1 MTAGRPLDSCAPRP
15 HVAVIGG
22 GISGLATAY
31 FLRRGKEPPDVTVI
45 EGADRLGGKVLTC
58 RVGEFLVDTGPDSL
72 LGLPA
77 LRSLLEDLGLA
88 DAVVP
93 VAPLG
98 FYVWSR
104 GKLRRMPSGTLFGV
118 PDRLIPLLRSRLLS
132 PLGVLRAGLDLLLP
146 RQYLPD
152 DASVAELL
160 RPRFGT
166 QLFERLVEPLLGGI
180 HAGRASELSARST
193 VPDIDAL
200 VRANRS
206 PYLAVRRLRHKAG
219 HPAGHTAGH
228 EAAKGVRPAMV
239 TLDLGL
245 GQLISALAG
254 ALAESDVRLGAR
266 ATALQRTAEAF
277 EIQIEDG
284 GERAT
289 VKADAV
295 VVATPAFVTADLVEA
310 LTPTAATELRDVP
323 YVEVAT
329 IVVVYPAAAVG
340 RRLDATGFLVPPAE
354 GRLLVGCSWLSA
366 KWPRLSSESV
376 VVLRAMVG
384 RAGDERAAFLDD
396 ATLIRRVHAELAE
409 AMGVSAEP
417 LHTHV
422 QRWPRALPQY
432 TVGHQARLNRL
443 ENALAK
449 VPGLH
454 VTGASYRGAGVAGCV
469 AQAKETAALALA
481 SLDVM
486 GQTQMAQ
493 P

>member
-1 MTAGRPLDSCAPRP
+1 MTAARPLDSCAPRP

-31 FLRRGKEPPDVTVI
+31 FLRRGKEPPYVTVI

-77 LRSLLEDLGLA
+77 LRSLLEELGLA
-88 DAVVP
+88 GAVVP

-104 GKLRRMPSGTLFGV
+104 GRLRRMPPGTLFGV

-146 RQYLPD
+146 RQNLPD

-206 PYLAVRRLRHKAG
+206 PYLAVRRLRRQAGRRAGDQAGQRAG
-219 HPAGHTAGH
+219 HQ
-228 EAAKGVRPAMV
+228 AAKGVRPAMV

-245 GQLISALAG
+245 GQLISALTG
-254 ALAESDVRLGAR
+254 ALAQSDVRLGTR
-266 ATALQRTAEAF
+266 ATALQRTTAGF
-277 EIQIEDG
+277 EIHIEDG
-284 GERAT
+284 GGRAT
-289 VKADAV
+289 LEADAV
-295 VVATPAFVTADLVEA
+295 VVATPTFATADLVEA
-310 LTPTAATELRDVP
+310 LSPRAANELR
-323 YVEVAT
+323 
-329 IVVVYPAAAVG
+329 
-340 RRLDATGFLVPPAE
+340 
-354 GRLLVGCSWLSA
+354 
-366 KWPRLSSESV
+366 
-376 VVLRAMVG
+376 
-384 RAGDERAAFLDD
+384 ERAVRRGRDD
-396 ATLIRRVHAELAE
+396 RPDL
-409 AMGVSAEP
+409 
-417 LHTHV
+417 
-422 QRWPRALPQY
+422 PRSCCRTTP
-432 TVGHQARLNRL
+432 
-443 ENALAK
+443 
-449 VPGLH
+449 
-454 VTGASYRGAGVAGCV
+454 
-469 AQAKETAALALA
+469 
-481 SLDVM
+481 
-486 GQTQMAQ
+486 
-493 P
+493 